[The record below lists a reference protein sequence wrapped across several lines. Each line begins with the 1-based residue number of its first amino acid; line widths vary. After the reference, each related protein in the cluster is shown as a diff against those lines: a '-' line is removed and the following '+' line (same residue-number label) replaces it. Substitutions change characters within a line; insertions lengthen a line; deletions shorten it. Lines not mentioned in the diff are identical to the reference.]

1 MKTGIIILS
10 HGSRLPEAQATL
22 QRITAMVSAGV
33 EERFIVE
40 GAALQF
46 NQPDLPAAIA
56 RVVEKGARQVVVV
69 PLFLYLGLHMQRDIP
84 EILAEER
91 NRYPGVQISM
101 AEHIGADPRLLDI
114 IMDRVREASR
124 LGV

>member
-1 MKTGIIILS
+1 MKTAIIILS

-22 QRITAMVSAGV
+22 QRIITLVSSGV
-33 EERFIVE
+33 DEKFIVA

-56 RVVEKGARQVVVV
+56 RAVDKGAQQIVVV

-84 EILAEER
+84 EILDEQK
-91 NRYPGVQISM
+91 NLYPGIKISM

-114 IMDRVREASR
+114 IMDRVREASKGE
-124 LGV
+124 L

>member
-1 MKTGIIILS
+1 MKTAIIILS

-22 QRITAMVSAGV
+22 QRITSMVSSGID
-33 EERFIVE
+33 EKFIVE

-56 RVVEKGARQVVVV
+56 GAAEQGARQIVVV
-69 PLFLYLGLHMQRDIP
+69 PLFLYRGLHMQRDIP
-84 EILAEER
+84 EILIEQK
-91 NRYPGVQISM
+91 NRYPGIKISM

-114 IMDRVREASR
+114 IMDRVREVSNGE
-124 LGV
+124 L

>member
-1 MKTGIIILS
+1 MKTAIIILS

-22 QRITAMVSAGV
+22 QRITAMVSSGV
-33 EERFIVE
+33 DKKFIVA

-56 RVVEKGARQVVVV
+56 RVVEQGSQQIVVV

-84 EILAEER
+84 EILAEQK
-91 NRYPGVQISM
+91 NRYPGVKISM

-114 IMDRVREASR
+114 IMDRVKEASKGG
-124 LGV
+124 L

>member
-1 MKTGIIILS
+1 MKTAIIILS

-22 QRITAMVSAGV
+22 QRITALVSSGV
-33 EERFIVE
+33 DEKFIVE

-56 RVVEKGARQVVVV
+56 RATDQGAQQVVVV
-69 PLFLYLGLHMQRDIP
+69 PMFLYLGLHMQRDIP
-84 EILAEER
+84 DILAEQKS
-91 NRYPGVQISM
+91 RYPGVKISM

-114 IMDRVREASR
+114 ILDRVREASKGE
-124 LGV
+124 L

>member
-22 QRITAMVSAGV
+22 QRITALVSSGV
-33 EERFIVE
+33 DESFIVD

-46 NQPDLPAAIA
+46 NQPDLPTAIS
-56 RVVEKGARQVVVV
+56 RVVERGAKQVVVV

-84 EILAEER
+84 EILAEEK
-91 NRYPGVQISM
+91 NRYPGVRISM

-114 IMDRVREASR
+114 IMDRVREASKI
-124 LGV
+124 GI